1 MRQFNA
7 YSELV
12 VLAPN
17 ETFEWVVNA
26 NQITPPATS
35 VTVSSSDW
43 PLANPS
49 YEVVPGTPKQATANN
64 KPNAEGTFE
73 CSPPGGNVSAH
84 TIVIASQ
91 GFIAVCDPVT
101 ADPGDYFIWQNGNA
115 KPVLIISDPSNKDFW
130 PLASQGHEV
139 SANGTTAVQIPD
151 DADRY
156 PDGYLLKVT
165 IEGSRTCPDAAQPKL
180 IVGSGK

>member
-7 YSELV
+7 YSEQI

-26 NQITPPATS
+26 NQVTPPATS
-35 VTVSSSDW
+35 VTVSSDDW
-43 PLANPS
+43 PLPDPS
-49 YEVVPGTPKQATANN
+49 YEVIPGTPTQATANN
-64 KPNAEGTFE
+64 TPNESGAFE
-73 CSPPGGNVSAH
+73 CSPPGANVSSH
-84 TIVIASQ
+84 TIIIAAQ
-91 GFIAVCDPVT
+91 NFVPVCTGVT

-130 PLASQGHEV
+130 PLSGQGHV
-139 SANGTTAVQIPD
+139 VGANGTTAVQIPE
-151 DADRY
+151 DADPY
-156 PDGYLLKVT
+156 PDGYVLKVT
-165 IEGSRTCPDAAQPKL
+165 MEGSLICPQAAQPKL